1 MPYDVFL
8 SHSHVDKRHADAICH
23 CLEDAG
29 VRCWVAPRDIRP
41 SEDWAEAIINGMD
54 QCRILLLIFSSS
66 SNNSPQVRREV
77 ERAVN
82 KGLTIL
88 PFRIEEVPPSKSL
101 EYFISTQHWLDAFGR
116 DLDASLAE
124 LLHCVRAVLAPRL
137 QDDAAPAFIPAPAPA
152 FIPAPAPAPAP
163 ASPGI
168 PAPSLQ
174 PADQEPL
181 ALELARFV
189 GPIAR
194 QLVKRAAL
202 PGRSRQDV
210 IATVAQEIDDAAER
224 KQFLSRCGAQ
234 STQP

>member
-1 MPYDVFL
+1 MAYDVFL
-8 SHSHVDKRHADAICH
+8 SHSHVDKTHADAICH
-23 CLEDAG
+23 CLERAG

-54 QCRILLLIFSSS
+54 QCRILLLICSSS

-88 PFRIEEVPPSKSL
+88 PYRIEAVAPSKSL

-124 LLHCVRAVLAPRL
+124 LQQSVTAVLGARTADDVVPRASAPL
-137 QDDAAPAFIPAPAPA
+137 AVPAAPGV
-152 FIPAPAPAPAP
+152 
-163 ASPGI
+163 ASI
-168 PAPSLQ
+168 PAPSLH
-174 PADQEPL
+174 AGEQEPL
-181 ALELARFV
+181 ARELARV
-189 GPIAR
+189 LGPIAR

-210 IATVAQEIDDAAER
+210 IAAVAQEIDDEAER
-224 KQFLSRCGAQ
+224 KQFLGRCSAQ
-234 STQP
+234 SSQSS

>member
-1 MPYDVFL
+1 MAYDVFL
-8 SHSHVDKRHADAICH
+8 SHSHVDKTHADAICH
-23 CLEDAG
+23 CLERAG

-88 PFRIEEVPPSKSL
+88 PFRIEAVAPSKSL

-124 LLHCVRAVLAPRL
+124 LQQSVTAVLGSRAQETAPIASPTPSAPIAVP
-137 QDDAAPAFIPAPAPA
+137 AAPAV
-152 FIPAPAPAPAP
+152 
-163 ASPGI
+163 ASI

-174 PADQEPL
+174 AAEQEPL
-181 ALELARFV
+181 ALELARV
-189 GPIAR
+189 LGPIAR

-202 PGRSRQDV
+202 PGRSRQEV
-210 IATVAQEIDDAAER
+210 IAAVAQEIDDAAER
-224 KQFLSRCGAQ
+224 KQFLSRCSAQ
-234 STQP
+234 FSQSS

>member
-1 MPYDVFL
+1 MSYDVFL
-8 SHSHVDKRHADAICH
+8 SHSHVDKPWADAICH
-23 CLEDAG
+23 CLERAG

-54 QCRILLLIFSSS
+54 QCRILLLIFSSH

-88 PFRIEEVPPSKSL
+88 PFRIEAVPLSKSL

-124 LLHCVRAVLAPRL
+124 LLNGVSAVLGPR
-137 QDDAAPAFIPAPAPA
+137 QPDAAWPAMASAPAPIPAPGPSIIVAPA
-152 FIPAPAPAPAP
+152 
-163 ASPGI
+163 
-168 PAPSLQ
+168 LQ
-174 PADQEPL
+174 DADLEL
-181 ALELARFV
+181 VTLELARIL

-194 QLVKRAAL
+194 KLVKRATIA
-202 PGRSRQDV
+202 GRSRQDV
-210 IATVAQEIDDAAER
+210 IAVVAREIDDDGER
-224 KQFLSRCGAQ
+224 RQFLSRCGAQ
-234 STQP
+234 PNQP

>member
-1 MPYDVFL
+1 MAYDVFL

-23 CLEDAG
+23 CLERAG

-88 PFRIEEVPPSKSL
+88 PFRIEAVAPSKSL

-116 DLDASLAE
+116 DPDASLAE
-124 LLHCVRAVLAPRL
+124 LQQSVTAVLGARGP
-137 QDDAAPAFIPAPAPA
+137 DAAPPSIPPPSSPIVVPAVSA
-152 FIPAPAPAPAP
+152 
-163 ASPGI
+163 I

-174 PADQEPL
+174 AAEQEPL
-181 ALELARFV
+181 ALELARV
-189 GPIAR
+189 LGPIAR

-210 IATVAQEIDDAAER
+210 IAAVAQEIDDAAER
-224 KQFLSRCGAQ
+224 KQFLSRCGAHSSQ
-234 STQP
+234 SS